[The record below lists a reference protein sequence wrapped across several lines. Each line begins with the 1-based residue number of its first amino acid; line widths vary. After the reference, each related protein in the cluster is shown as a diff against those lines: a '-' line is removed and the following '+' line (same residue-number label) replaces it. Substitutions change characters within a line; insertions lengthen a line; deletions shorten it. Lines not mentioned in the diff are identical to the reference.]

1 MKTFDSSISME
12 QLKQALAELAGRSC
26 AQSGMIDAD
35 DASEAGGRI
44 FRAVVMAMIQEKDF
58 PKRVKAIFPGYN
70 EELFLDE
77 ATK

>member
-1 MKTFDSSISME
+1 MKEFDKSISLE
-12 QLKQALAELAGRSC
+12 QLKQGLAELAAKSC
-26 AQSGMIDAD
+26 RQSGMIDGD

-44 FRAVVMAMIQEKDF
+44 FRAVIMAMIQEKDF
-58 PKRVKAIFPGYN
+58 PKKVKAIFSGYN